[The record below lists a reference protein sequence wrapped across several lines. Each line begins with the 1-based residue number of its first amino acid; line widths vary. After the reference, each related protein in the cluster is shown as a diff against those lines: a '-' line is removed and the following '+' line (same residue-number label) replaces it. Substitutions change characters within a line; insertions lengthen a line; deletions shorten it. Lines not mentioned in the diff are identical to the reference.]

1 MANGDGF
8 SEVGGGG
15 SVVWQVDVNDGNLP
29 VTTIKPKSK
38 KVRWGY
44 AISDSDDVKDADLDG
59 KFFLIRIL
67 NPRKGRVSVRYNR
80 KLNTWDV
87 YVPIEA
93 RHPKREPTRQRQI
106 RVSWAHHDVPRDVEP
121 LEGPG
126 LSTAK

>member
-29 VTTIKPKSK
+29 VTTFKPQTK

-44 AISDSDDVKDADLDG
+44 SIVDTDDVNDAELDG
-59 KFFLIRIL
+59 KFFLIRVL
-67 NPRKGRVSVRYNR
+67 NPRKGVRVSYRYNK
-80 KLNTWDV
+80 KLNSWDI
-87 YVPIEA
+87 YVPIED

-106 RVSWAHHDVPRDVEP
+106 RVSWAHDDVPGGVKP
-121 LEGPG
+121 L
-126 LSTAK
+126 